1 MRGKIW
7 IAIAVAVLAV
17 VGYWLGTRP
26 DSEPVSPGKPAG
38 QQPARESSGSTALP
52 PAAAPVAPPA
62 AVPAPAAAPVS
73 AQPAGAPP
81 ATTAKAPTI
90 PRSVVTPEE
99 RPEKIEADSIALN
112 IRHYGQRFGGN
123 PVGTNA
129 EIVKQM
135 MGDNEKRA
143 TYLPSQLQRL
153 NPQGE
158 LIDRWGNPYFFHQLT
173 SQQMEVRSAGP
184 DRQMWT
190 PDDIV
195 AR

>member
-1 MRGKIW
+1 MRARIW
-7 IAIAVAVLAV
+7 IVVAAV
-17 VGYWLGTRP
+17 VLVALAFWFGNRQGT
-26 DSEPVSPGKPAG
+26 EPVPSIPPTGQPAARPAG
-38 QQPARESSGSTALP
+38 GTTLSPVPAAQSAAPTQPVPGGTAPQPAGTP
-52 PAAAPVAPPA
+52 PAA
-62 AVPAPAAAPVS
+62 
-73 AQPAGAPP
+73 G
-81 ATTAKAPTI
+81 AKAPLVA
-90 PRSVVTPEE
+90 PRGVTEAE

-123 PVGTNA
+123 PIGTNA

-143 TYLPSQLQRL
+143 TYLPAELQRL

-158 LIDRWGNPYFFHQLT
+158 LIDGWGTPYFFHQLT

-184 DRQMWT
+184 DRQLWT

-195 AR
+195 TR